1 VACRPSAPSPDRS
14 AHLVDFARERIAA
27 DMHSDFPE
35 AGPSLPDAT
44 PTLDPLCRRH
54 ARQVVKDGMEMG

>member
-1 VACRPSAPSPDRS
+1 
-14 AHLVDFARERIAA
+14 VDFARERIAA